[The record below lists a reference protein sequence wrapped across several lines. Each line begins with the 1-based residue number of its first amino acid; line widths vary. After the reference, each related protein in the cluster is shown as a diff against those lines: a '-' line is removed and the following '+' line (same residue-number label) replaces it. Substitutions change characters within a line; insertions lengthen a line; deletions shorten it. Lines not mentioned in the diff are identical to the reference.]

1 MSTRVRRRPL
11 TKITLTLK
19 ESLEP
24 SCSQCSQQAI
34 RIAKMVGR
42 CCVTNLRALSDAT
55 QRKPLN
61 TEFIE
66 FIFGSIEKR
75 Q

>member
-1 MSTRVRRRPL
+1 
-11 TKITLTLK
+11 
-19 ESLEP
+19 
-24 SCSQCSQQAI
+24 
-34 RIAKMVGR
+34 MVGW

-75 Q
+75 QR